1 MKKIISILITI
12 TMWLSLFPVIHAEE
26 AKETVWS
33 FGSETDISTDVSALD
48 NPVIKDAA
56 QYDNSLGAVKCY
68 GGNDL
73 TLTLSNPI
81 EISEN
86 AKITVEAD
94 IAYSKESGGT
104 GLGLSIVK
112 HGAMLH
118 NASIHVESELNK
130 GTKME
135 LTF

>member
-1 MKKIISILITI
+1 MPKKQ
-12 TMWLSLFPVIHAEE
+12 
-26 AKETVWS
+26 KETVWS

-86 AKITVEAD
+86 AKNNGRSG
-94 IAYSKESGGT
+94 YSLFKGKRRKVFRIYNIFIIRERRF
-104 GLGLSIVK
+104 VK
-112 HGAMLH
+112 F
-118 NASIHVESELNK
+118 IFKRIQLNS
-130 GTKME
+130 
-135 LTF
+135 

>member
-86 AKITVEAD
+86 AKITVE
-94 IAYSKESGGT
+94 YLHHQGT
-104 GLGLSIVK
+104 EIC
-112 HGAMLH
+112 
-118 NASIHVESELNK
+118 
-130 GTKME
+130 
-135 LTF
+135 